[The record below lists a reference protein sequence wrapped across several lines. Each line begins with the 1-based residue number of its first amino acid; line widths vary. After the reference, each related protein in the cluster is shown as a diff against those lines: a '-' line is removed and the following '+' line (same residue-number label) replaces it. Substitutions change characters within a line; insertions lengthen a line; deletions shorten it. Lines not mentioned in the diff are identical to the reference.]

1 MRIAIAS
8 GKGGTGKTTIAVNLA
23 LSIEGAQLVDC
34 DVEEPNCH
42 LFPGCDMQPVHDVTV
57 TRPVIDEAACSL
69 CGECAWFC
77 AFHALAVLP
86 TQVVVFEN
94 LCHSCGG
101 CSLVCPSAAISERDR
116 VIGRIERSNG
126 PQALLHGVLNVGE
139 ATATRVIAALK
150 DTVDD
155 TTPAAVT
162 IFDAPPGTACP
173 MIETVRGCDYCILVT
188 EPTPFGLHDLRIAV
202 EVVRALGVPFGVA
215 INRDGSGDDA
225 VSEYCDREGIP
236 VILRVP
242 HDRRI
247 AELYSIG
254 QPFSLVLPGWQERFQ
269 DMLELIGQGAHA

>member
-23 LSIEGAQLVDC
+23 LSIQGALLVDC

-42 LFPGCDMQPVHDVTV
+42 LFLGCDMEPVRDVTV
-57 TRPVIDEAACSL
+57 TMPVIDEAACSL
-69 CGECAWFC
+69 CGECASFC

-86 TQVVVFEN
+86 AQVVVFES

-101 CSLVCPSAAISERDR
+101 CSLVCPSAAISEHDR
-116 VIGRIERSNG
+116 GIGRIERATGS
-126 PQALLHGVLNVGE
+126 QALLHGVLNVGE

-150 DTVDD
+150 DTVDAQ
-155 TTPAAVT
+155 TPAAVT

-202 EVVRALGVPFGVA
+202 EVVRVLGLPFGVV

-225 VSEYCDREGIP
+225 VNEYCRREGIP

-242 HDRRI
+242 HDRQI
-247 AELYSIG
+247 AELYSTG
-254 QPFSLVLPGWQERFQ
+254 QPFSLVLPGWRERFRG
-269 DMLELIGQGAHA
+269 MLDLVGQGARA